1 MGGISLWALGLTLYN
16 IFTLPVVAGV
26 LWIEAGVAAI
36 LAAMAIWLLVE
47 AVLILRENTKSQV
60 AGPQ

>member
-1 MGGISLWALGLTLYN
+1 LTLHN
-16 IFTLPVVAGV
+16 IFTLPIVAGV